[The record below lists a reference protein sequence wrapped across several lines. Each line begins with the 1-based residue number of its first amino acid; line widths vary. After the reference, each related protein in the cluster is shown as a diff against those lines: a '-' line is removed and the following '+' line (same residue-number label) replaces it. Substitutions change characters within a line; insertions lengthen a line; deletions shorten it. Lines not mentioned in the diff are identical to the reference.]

1 VGYFQLSTLLPFEL
15 MVTKNDKRLAKQI
28 RIFRRRLKM
37 TQESLANKIGV
48 TPKYI
53 QYIEATRRIP
63 SLKILNKIA
72 KVLEVKVK
80 DLFNF

>member
-1 VGYFQLSTLLPFEL
+1 
-15 MVTKNDKRLAKQI
+15 
-28 RIFRRRLKM
+28 M